1 MNKNI
6 FPFLAIIM
14 ILLYLLSFVI
24 EIKNN
29 SVNFIRTAILNP
41 SKADL
46 LTDFELQQNDNFLK
60 FYKLNGIWFCEKNNI
75 SYPTDQNQVN
85 KFINNLK
92 KCIKMYKISYNND
105 DFVLHFNNNSFIS
118 LTFLLSDFEKSK
130 TEILF
135 GPCDFSNT
143 KRIIKIMSSDSYFK
157 TEDIFG
163 SFLSADINFWIDPY
177 IIPASFSE
185 KKEAK
190 EISRVVFVTDVLSK
204 AIESSNDYAVSRL
217 KLLRHGKIFTGNLE
231 ELKKTGIIKI
241 EYDYG
246 DGLCIHVFDD
256 GNGGFVL
263 NYQNDLFNYSV
274 CISEWTFLNLNKL
287 FD

>member
-1 MNKNI
+1 M
-6 FPFLAIIM
+6 ACT
-14 ILLYLLSFVI
+14 LYSACNQGYI
-24 EIKNN
+24 
-29 SVNFIRTAILNP
+29 
-41 SKADL
+41 
-46 LTDFELQQNDNFLK
+46 DN
-60 FYKLNGIWFCEKNNI
+60 
-75 SYPTDQNQVN
+75 
-85 KFINNLK
+85 
-92 KCIKMYKISYNND
+92 
-105 DFVLHFNNNSFIS
+105 
-118 LTFLLSDFEKSK
+118 KSK

-185 KKEAK
+185 KKEDK

-217 KLLRHGKIFTGNLE
+217 KLLRHGKTFTGNLE
-231 ELKKTGIIKI
+231 ELKKIGIIKI

-263 NYQNDLFNYSV
+263 SYQNDLFNYSV